1 MPSIQVIYI
10 SWIKR
15 KDRVYYRK
23 RNLGVNEMIF
33 LFVGSF
39 LTLIGVVF
47 RILPSK
53 EINRIYGYR
62 SPLAESSLETWRY
75 AQKISSY
82 YFIFFGLIMVLI
94 GSILKYFGW
103 TNFFIIEM
111 FLLVFPIMPIF
122 ILTEKKLQLFEH
134 ERGKKNQ
141 RK

>member
-1 MPSIQVIYI
+1 
-10 SWIKR
+10 
-15 KDRVYYRK
+15 
-23 RNLGVNEMIF
+23 MIF